1 MTMIDVMALRRPA
14 LLLAATLALRG
25 TLGAQNHEPFEDP
38 PINYSTTVPVDAVSR
53 LNAAMAKQAEE
64 IRGWP
69 ARRRLRWL
77 LEQLQVP
84 VESQLL
90 VFGKTSLQR
99 GLISPG
105 NPRALYFSDE
115 AYVGWVPG
123 GAIEITV
130 FDPVLGATFYVLD
143 AQQPETAP
151 LIARSQECLLCH
163 AHHDHTPSLRA
174 RSVFPDATGEPLSG
188 SGSSNIAPDTPLA
201 ERWGGWYVTG
211 RPSGLRH
218 RGNVTGKTTE
228 DFTGDA
234 GLRGEVRPELPAGPD
249 AARYPRATSDIVALL
264 LHDHQVHVHN
274 VLSAA
279 NQQARIA
286 LFRWPAM
293 RELLQLPANSAPAG
307 SCLVVLNSQAEK
319 VIEALLCKGEAAFPA
334 GGAQG
339 DGAFEKIYAASRRV
353 DDRDRSLRDLDLRTR
368 LFRHRCSPLIYA
380 RTFEA
385 MPKELRTVVLR
396 RLSVGLRAANP
407 APEFAHLPADER
419 QAIHEILTATLP
431 DLPAD
436 WGK

>member
-1 MTMIDVMALRRPA
+1 MIDVMALRRPA

-174 RSVFPDATGEPLSG
+174 INGAVSG
-188 SGSSNIAPDTPLA
+188 CWASST
-201 ERWGGWYVTG
+201 
-211 RPSGLRH
+211 
-218 RGNVTGKTTE
+218 
-228 DFTGDA
+228 
-234 GLRGEVRPELPAGPD
+234 
-249 AARYPRATSDIVALL
+249 
-264 LHDHQVHVHN
+264 
-274 VLSAA
+274 
-279 NQQARIA
+279 
-286 LFRWPAM
+286 
-293 RELLQLPANSAPAG
+293 
-307 SCLVVLNSQAEK
+307 
-319 VIEALLCKGEAAFPA
+319 
-334 GGAQG
+334 
-339 DGAFEKIYAASRRV
+339 
-353 DDRDRSLRDLDLRTR
+353 
-368 LFRHRCSPLIYA
+368 
-380 RTFEA
+380 
-385 MPKELRTVVLR
+385 
-396 RLSVGLRAANP
+396 
-407 APEFAHLPADER
+407 
-419 QAIHEILTATLP
+419 
-431 DLPAD
+431 
-436 WGK
+436 

>member
-1 MTMIDVMALRRPA
+1 MATIGFMALRPA
-14 LLLAATLALRG
+14 LLFAAALALPGTLAA
-25 TLGAQNHEPFEDP
+25 QHHEPFEDP
-38 PINYSTTVPVDAVSR
+38 PINYSATVPVDAVSR
-53 LNAAMAKQAEE
+53 LNAAAAKQAEE

-99 GLISPG
+99 ALISPT

-123 GAIEITV
+123 GAVEITV
-130 FDPVLGATFYVLD
+130 FDPVLGATFYVVD

-151 LIARSQECLLCH
+151 LIARSPECLLCH
-163 AHHDHTPSLRA
+163 AHHDHTPSLRT
-174 RSVFPDATGEPLSG
+174 RSVFPDAAGEPLAG
-188 SGSSNIAPDTPLA
+188 STLALPEPATPLA

-211 RPSGLRH
+211 RTAGLRH
-218 RGNVTGKTTE
+218 RGNVTGQTTE

-234 GLRGEVRPELPAGPD
+234 GLRGEVRATLPPGPD
-249 AARYPRATSDIVALL
+249 GARYPRATSDIVALL
-264 LHDHQVHVHN
+264 MHDHQVHVHN
-274 VLSAA
+274 VLCAA

-293 RELLQLPANSAPAG
+293 RELLQLPADSAPAG

-319 VIEALLCKGEAAFPA
+319 VIAALLCRGEAAFPA
-334 GGAQG
+334 GGVQG
-339 DGAFEKIYAASRRV
+339 DGAFEKVYAATRRA
-353 DDRDRSLRDLDLRTR
+353 DTRDRSLRDLDLRTR
-368 LFRHRCSPLIYA
+368 LFKYRCSPLIYA

-396 RLSVGLRAANP
+396 RLSVGLRAAQP

-431 DLPAD
+431 ELPAD

>member
-1 MTMIDVMALRRPA
+1 MATIDCMALRPA
-14 LLLAATLALRG
+14 LLFAAALALPGTLAA
-25 TLGAQNHEPFEDP
+25 QHHEPFEDP
-38 PINYSTTVPVDAVSR
+38 PINYSATVPVDAVSR
-53 LNAAMAKQAEE
+53 LNAAAAKQAEE

-99 GLISPG
+99 ALISPT

-123 GAIEITV
+123 GAVEITV
-130 FDPVLGATFYVLD
+130 FDPVLGATFYVVD

-151 LIARSQECLLCH
+151 LIARSPECLLCH
-163 AHHDHTPSLRA
+163 AHHDHTPSLRT
-174 RSVFPDATGEPLSG
+174 RSVFPDAAGEPLAG
-188 SGSSNIAPDTPLA
+188 SGSANVEPATPLA

-211 RPSGLRH
+211 RTAGLRH
-218 RGNVTGKTTE
+218 RGNVTGQTTE
-228 DFTGDA
+228 DFTGEA
-234 GLRGEVRPELPAGPD
+234 GLRGEVRATLPPGPD
-249 AARYPRATSDIVALL
+249 GARYPRATSDIVALL
-264 LHDHQVHVHN
+264 MHDHQVHVHN
-274 VLSAA
+274 VLCAA

-293 RELLQLPANSAPAG
+293 RELLQLPADSAPAG

-319 VIEALLCKGEAAFPA
+319 VIAALLCQGEAAFPA
-334 GGAQG
+334 GGVQG
-339 DGAFEKIYAASRRV
+339 DGAFERAYAATRRA
-353 DDRDRSLRDLDLRTR
+353 DARDRSLRDLDLRTR
-368 LFRHRCSPLIYA
+368 LFKYRCSPLIYA

-385 MPKELRTVVLR
+385 MPKELRNVVLR
-396 RLSVGLRAANP
+396 RLSVGLRAAQP

-431 DLPAD
+431 GLPAD

>member
-1 MTMIDVMALRRPA
+1 MVTIDCMALRPA
-14 LLLAATLALRG
+14 FLFAAALVLPGTLAA
-25 TLGAQNHEPFEDP
+25 QHHEPFEDP
-38 PINYSTTVPVDAVSR
+38 PINYSATVPVDAVSR
-53 LNAAMAKQAEE
+53 LNAAAAQQAEE

-99 GLISPG
+99 ALISPT

-123 GAIEITV
+123 GAVEITV
-130 FDPVLGATFYVLD
+130 FDPVLGATFYVVD

-151 LIARSQECLLCH
+151 LIARSPECLLCH
-163 AHHDHTPSLRA
+163 AHHDHTPSLRT
-174 RSVFPDATGEPLSG
+174 RSVFPDAAGEPLAG
-188 SGSSNIAPDTPLA
+188 SGSANVEPATPLA

-211 RPSGLRH
+211 RTAGLRH
-218 RGNVTGKTTE
+218 RGNVTGQTTE
-228 DFTGDA
+228 DFTRDA
-234 GLRGEVRPELPAGPD
+234 GLRGEVRATLPPGPD
-249 AARYPRATSDIVALL
+249 GARYPRATSDIVALL
-264 LHDHQVHVHN
+264 MHDHQVHVHN
-274 VLSAA
+274 VLCAA

-293 RELLQLPANSAPAG
+293 RELLQLPADSAPAG

-319 VIEALLCKGEAAFPA
+319 VIAALLCQGEAAFPA
-334 GGAQG
+334 GGVQG
-339 DGAFEKIYAASRRV
+339 DGAFERAYAATRRA
-353 DDRDRSLRDLDLRTR
+353 DARDRSLRDLDLRTR
-368 LFRHRCSPLIYA
+368 LFKYRCSPLIYA

-396 RLSVGLRAANP
+396 RLSVGLRAAQP

-431 DLPAD
+431 GLPAD

>member
-1 MTMIDVMALRRPA
+1 MATIDCMALRPA
-14 LLLAATLALRG
+14 LLFAAALALPGTLAA
-25 TLGAQNHEPFEDP
+25 QHHEPFEDP
-38 PINYSTTVPVDAVSR
+38 QINYSATVPVDAVSR
-53 LNAAMAKQAEE
+53 LNAAAAKQAEE

-99 GLISPG
+99 ALISPT

-123 GAIEITV
+123 GAVEITV
-130 FDPVLGATFYVLD
+130 FDPVLGATFYVVD

-151 LIARSQECLLCH
+151 LIARSPECLLCH
-163 AHHDHTPSLRA
+163 AHHDHTPSLRT
-174 RSVFPDATGEPLSG
+174 RSVFPDAAGEPLAG
-188 SGSSNIAPDTPLA
+188 SGSANVEPATPLA

-211 RPSGLRH
+211 RTAGLRH
-218 RGNVTGKTTE
+218 RGNVTGQTTE
-228 DFTGDA
+228 DFTGEA
-234 GLRGEVRPELPAGPD
+234 GLRGEVRATLPPGPD
-249 AARYPRATSDIVALL
+249 GARYPRATSDIVALL
-264 LHDHQVHVHN
+264 MHDHQVHVHN
-274 VLSAA
+274 VLCAA

-293 RELLQLPANSAPAG
+293 RELLQLPADSAPAG

-319 VIEALLCKGEAAFPA
+319 VIAALLCQGEAAFPA
-334 GGAQG
+334 GGVQG
-339 DGAFEKIYAASRRV
+339 DGAFERAYAATRRA
-353 DDRDRSLRDLDLRTR
+353 DARDRSLRDLDLRTR
-368 LFRHRCSPLIYA
+368 LFKYRCSPLIYA

-385 MPKELRTVVLR
+385 MPKELRNVVLR
-396 RLSVGLRAANP
+396 RLSVGLRAAQP

-431 DLPAD
+431 GLPAD

>member
-1 MTMIDVMALRRPA
+1 MATIDCMALRPA
-14 LLLAATLALRG
+14 LLFAAALALPGTLAA
-25 TLGAQNHEPFEDP
+25 QHHEPFEDP
-38 PINYSTTVPVDAVSR
+38 PINYSATVPVDAVSR
-53 LNAAMAKQAEE
+53 LNAAAAKQAEE

-99 GLISPG
+99 ALISPT

-123 GAIEITV
+123 GAVEITV
-130 FDPVLGATFYVLD
+130 FDPVLGATFYVVD

-151 LIARSQECLLCH
+151 LIARSPECLLCR
-163 AHHDHTPSLRA
+163 AHHDHTPSLRT
-174 RSVFPDATGEPLSG
+174 RSVFPDAAGEPLAG
-188 SGSSNIAPDTPLA
+188 SGSANVEPATPLA

-211 RPSGLRH
+211 RTAGLRH
-218 RGNVTGKTTE
+218 RGNVTGQTTE

-234 GLRGEVRPELPAGPD
+234 GLRGEVRATLPPGPD
-249 AARYPRATSDIVALL
+249 GARYPRATSDIVALL
-264 LHDHQVHVHN
+264 MHDHQVHVHN
-274 VLSAA
+274 VLCAA

-293 RELLQLPANSAPAG
+293 RELLQLPADSAPAG

-319 VIEALLCKGEAAFPA
+319 VIAALLCQGEAAFPA
-334 GGAQG
+334 GGVQG
-339 DGAFEKIYAASRRV
+339 DGAFERAYAATRRA
-353 DDRDRSLRDLDLRTR
+353 DARDRSLRDLDLRTR
-368 LFRHRCSPLIYA
+368 LFKYRCSPLIYA

-396 RLSVGLRAANP
+396 RLSVGLRAAQP
-407 APEFAHLPADER
+407 APEFAHLPAEER

-431 DLPAD
+431 GLPAD

>member
-1 MTMIDVMALRRPA
+1 MNPWGRWAASLRFR
-14 LLLAATLALRG
+14 LLAATLALRG

-188 SGSSNIAPDTPLA
+188 SGSSNLAPDTPLE

-218 RGNVTGKTTE
+218 RGNVTGKATV

-234 GLRGEVRPELPAGPD
+234 GLRGEVLLVHWDSPPAVVERFGT
-249 AARYPRATSDIVALL
+249 A
-264 LHDHQVHVHN
+264 QVLVQHV
-274 VLSAA
+274 VPVVPGL
-279 NQQARIA
+279 QRRI
-286 LFRWPAM
+286 
-293 RELLQLPANSAPAG
+293 E
-307 SCLVVLNSQAEK
+307 VVLLREF
-319 VIEALLCKGEAAFPA
+319 KGYP
-334 GGAQG
+334 
-339 DGAFEKIYAASRRV
+339 
-353 DDRDRSLRDLDLRTR
+353 
-368 LFRHRCSPLIYA
+368 
-380 RTFEA
+380 
-385 MPKELRTVVLR
+385 
-396 RLSVGLRAANP
+396 
-407 APEFAHLPADER
+407 
-419 QAIHEILTATLP
+419 
-431 DLPAD
+431 
-436 WGK
+436 

>member
-1 MTMIDVMALRRPA
+1 MATIDCMALRPA
-14 LLLAATLALRG
+14 FLFAAALVLPGTLAA
-25 TLGAQNHEPFEDP
+25 QHHEPFEDP
-38 PINYSTTVPVDAVSR
+38 PINYSATVPVDAVSR
-53 LNAAMAKQAEE
+53 LNAAAAQQAEE

-99 GLISPG
+99 ALISPT

-123 GAIEITV
+123 GAVEITV
-130 FDPVLGATFYVLD
+130 FDPVLGATFYVVD

-151 LIARSQECLLCH
+151 LIARSPECLLCH
-163 AHHDHTPSLRA
+163 AHHDHTPSLRT
-174 RSVFPDATGEPLSG
+174 RSVFPDAAGEPLAG
-188 SGSSNIAPDTPLA
+188 SGSANVEPATPLA

-211 RPSGLRH
+211 RTAGLRH
-218 RGNVTGKTTE
+218 RGNVTGQTTE

-234 GLRGEVRPELPAGPD
+234 GLRGEVRATLPPGPD
-249 AARYPRATSDIVALL
+249 GARYPRATSDIVALL
-264 LHDHQVHVHN
+264 MHDHQVHVHN
-274 VLSAA
+274 VLCAA

-293 RELLQLPANSAPAG
+293 RELLQLPADSAPAG

-319 VIEALLCKGEAAFPA
+319 VIAALLCQGEAAFPA
-334 GGAQG
+334 GGVQG
-339 DGAFEKIYAASRRV
+339 DGAFERAYAATRRA
-353 DDRDRSLRDLDLRTR
+353 DARDRSLRDLDLRTR
-368 LFRHRCSPLIYA
+368 LFKYRCSPLIYA

-396 RLSVGLRAANP
+396 RLSVGLRAAQP

-431 DLPAD
+431 GLPAD

>member
-1 MTMIDVMALRRPA
+1 MALRPA
-14 LLLAATLALRG
+14 LLFAAALALPGTLAA
-25 TLGAQNHEPFEDP
+25 QHHEPFEDP
-38 PINYSTTVPVDAVSR
+38 PINYSATVPVDAVSR
-53 LNAAMAKQAEE
+53 LNAAAAKQAEE

-99 GLISPG
+99 ALISPT

-123 GAIEITV
+123 GAVEITV
-130 FDPVLGATFYVLD
+130 FDPVLGATFYVVD

-151 LIARSQECLLCH
+151 LIARSPECLLCH
-163 AHHDHTPSLRA
+163 AHHDHTPSLRT
-174 RSVFPDATGEPLSG
+174 RSVFPDAAGEPLAG
-188 SGSSNIAPDTPLA
+188 SGSANVEPATPLA

-211 RPSGLRH
+211 RTAGLRH
-218 RGNVTGKTTE
+218 RGNVTGQTTE

-234 GLRGEVRPELPAGPD
+234 GLRGEVRATLPPD
-249 AARYPRATSDIVALL
+249 PDGARYPRATSDIVALL
-264 LHDHQVHVHN
+264 MHDHQVHVHN
-274 VLSAA
+274 VLCAA

-293 RELLQLPANSAPAG
+293 RELLQLPADSAPAG

-319 VIEALLCKGEAAFPA
+319 VIAALLCRGEAAFPA
-334 GGAQG
+334 GGVQG
-339 DGAFEKIYAASRRV
+339 DGAFEKVYAATRRA
-353 DDRDRSLRDLDLRTR
+353 DTRDRSLRDLDLRTR
-368 LFRHRCSPLIYA
+368 LFKYRCSPLIYA

-396 RLSVGLRAANP
+396 RLSVGLRAAQP
-407 APEFAHLPADER
+407 AQEFAHLPADER

-431 DLPAD
+431 ELPAD